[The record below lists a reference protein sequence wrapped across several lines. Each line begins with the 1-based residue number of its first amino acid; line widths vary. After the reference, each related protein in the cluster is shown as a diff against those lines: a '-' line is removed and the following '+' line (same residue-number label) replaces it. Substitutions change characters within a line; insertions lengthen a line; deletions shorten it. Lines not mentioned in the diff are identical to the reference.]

1 MKPTVLT
8 GRTFV
13 WVLQL
18 VLVGFL
24 QAPIPC
30 ASQEAHGKAEA
41 ASATVHAGGQVDV
54 FSGTD
59 RNAVQISSSRF
70 R

>member
-24 QAPIPC
+24 QAPIQG
-30 ASQEAHGKAEA
+30 ASQETTSA
-41 ASATVHAGGQVDV
+41 AVHAGGQVDV

>member
-1 MKPTVLT
+1 MKLTILT
-8 GRTFV
+8 GRTFA
-13 WVLQL
+13 WVLPL

-24 QAPIPC
+24 QAPIQG
-30 ASQEAHGKAEA
+30 ASQGTTSA
-41 ASATVHAGGQVDV
+41 AVHEGGQVDV
-54 FSGTD
+54 FTETD

>member
-1 MKPTVLT
+1 MKPTVRT
-8 GRTFV
+8 GKTFV

-24 QAPIPC
+24 QAPIQG
-30 ASQEAHGKAEA
+30 ASQGTTSA
-41 ASATVHAGGQVDV
+41 AVHAGGQVDV